1 MGLAE
6 RRATKEFQ
14 EKQFP
19 ELRNEIH
26 KLAGF
31 PVPVEVAWD
40 QLAVE
45 GQTDYYKE
53 AWTEIFFKPVI
64 DALRQIGRDDMGK
77 EALKGGLKKVEL
89 RNSSGNYSPH
99 SAITFQNGTILID
112 HELSNVGDTKDRTKH
127 LVEIVEKGL

>member
-14 EKQFP
+14 DKQFP
-19 ELRNEIH
+19 DLRNEIH
-26 KLAGF
+26 KVAGF
-31 PVPVEVAWD
+31 PVPIEVAWE
-40 QLAVE
+40 QLAVD

-64 DALRQIGRDDMGK
+64 DALRQIARDDMGK
-77 EALKGGLKKVEL
+77 EALKGGLKKIEF
-89 RNSSGNYSPH
+89 RNSSGYYSPG
-99 SAITFQNGTILID
+99 SAITFVNGAIVID

-127 LVEIVEKGL
+127 LVDIVEKGL

>member
-6 RRATKEFQ
+6 RRASKEFQ
-14 EKQFP
+14 DKQFP
-19 ELRNEIH
+19 DLRNEIH

-31 PVPVEVAWD
+31 PVPIEVSWD

-64 DALRQIGRDDMGK
+64 EGLRQIGRDDMGK
-77 EALKGGLKKVEL
+77 EALKAGLKKIEF
-89 RNSSGNYSPH
+89 RNSAGAYSPT
-99 SAITFQNGTILID
+99 SAITFQNGHLVID
-112 HELSNVGDTKDRTKH
+112 HELSNVGDTKDRTKY
-127 LVEIVEKGL
+127 LIEIVEKGL

>member
-14 EKQFP
+14 DKYFP
-19 ELRNEIH
+19 ELKNEIH

-31 PVPVEVAWD
+31 PVPIEVNWD

-45 GQTDYYKE
+45 GRTESYRE

-77 EALKGGLKKVEL
+77 EALKSSLKKIEF
-89 RNSSGNYSPH
+89 RNSSGYYSPH
-99 SAITFQNGTILID
+99 SAITFTSGTIMID
-112 HELSNVGDTKDRTKH
+112 HELSNVGDTKDRTSH
-127 LVEIVEKGL
+127 LIEIVEKGL

>member
-6 RRATKEFQ
+6 RRASKEFQ
-14 EKQFP
+14 DKHFP

-26 KLAGF
+26 KVAGF
-31 PVPVEVAWD
+31 PVPVEVMWE

-45 GQTDYYKE
+45 GQVDYYKE

-77 EALKGGLKKVEL
+77 EALKSGIKKIEF
-89 RNSSGNYSPH
+89 RNSSGSYSPS
-99 SAITFQNGTILID
+99 SAISFQNGQVVID

-127 LVEIVEKGL
+127 LIELIEKGL

>member
-14 EKQFP
+14 DKQFP

-31 PVPVEVAWD
+31 PVPIEVAWE

-45 GQTDYYKE
+45 GQTEYYKE
-53 AWTEIFFKPVI
+53 YWTEVFFKPVI
-64 DALRQIGRDDMGK
+64 DGLRQIGRDDMGK
-77 EALKGGLKKVEL
+77 EALKSSLKKIEF
-89 RNSSGNYSPH
+89 RNSAGNYSPT
-99 SAITFQNGTILID
+99 SAISFQNGHLVID
-112 HELSNVGDTKDRTKH
+112 HDYSNIGDTKDRTKYV
-127 LVEIVEKGL
+127 VEIVEKGL